1 MIICYFV
8 GVLLMTVEK
17 KRLLRPL
24 CKKNMKSEANDV
36 DTNYNKIMD
45 IVGSFV
51 NMHNMSKNDFL
62 EKVFVGAFKLIPEA
76 EKGSFYE
83 LSGDKYIPIFAN
95 GYDFKFLEKLVFSRS
110 DAFIDYECS
119 DISGIEAHQI
129 YIKQRDDTK
138 FTKEVIEV
146 FKKLGTYSN
155 FMSLYAPVQVE
166 GVNVGLISLE
176 CFNKTDFSKNSKKAL
191 KFYAQ
196 IISNFY
202 SQKVFHDKEAK
213 MYEDVVTALVS
224 AIEVKDKYT
233 EGHAQRVREYS
244 CAIANELGLSKTQV
258 KNIST
263 AALLHDI
270 GKIGVSTEILNK
282 PGRLTE
288 DEYNIIKLHPIHT
301 KTILEKISGFADIA
315 NFAYSHHENYD
326 GTGYPQGLKG
336 DEIPLESQIIQVADA
351 YDAMT
356 SERAYRKALSTYE
369 ALRIIEKEMGKQFNP
384 EIARVAMELFPFKD

>member
-1 MIICYFV
+1 MK
-8 GVLLMTVEK
+8 GKRKRKGLLKHVY
-17 KRLLRPL
+17 
-24 CKKNMKSEANDV
+24 KKNMKTDSNDE
-36 DTNYNKIMD
+36 DTNYNKVMNIFE
-45 IVGSFV
+45 SLV
-51 NMHNMSKNDFL
+51 NMHDMSKNDFL
-62 EKVFVGAFKLIPEA
+62 EKVFVSAFKLIPEA
-76 EKGSFYE
+76 QKGSFYE
-83 LSGDKYIPIFAN
+83 LSGDKYIPIFTN
-95 GYDFKFLEKLVFSRS
+95 GYDFKTLQKLVFNRS

-119 DISGIEAHQI
+119 DVSNIDAYQI
-129 YIKQRDDTK
+129 HIKKRDDTK

-146 FKKLGTYSN
+146 FKALGTYSD
-155 FMSLYAPVQVE
+155 FTSLYAPVQVD
-166 GVNVGLISLE
+166 GINVGIMSLD
-176 CFNKTDFSKNSKKAL
+176 CFNKTDFSKNSKKIL

-202 SQKVFHDKEAK
+202 SQKVFHDKETK
-213 MYEDVVTALVS
+213 MYDDIVTALVY

-244 CAIANELGLSKTQV
+244 CAIASELRLSKQQI
-258 KNIST
+258 KDIST

-270 GKIGVSTEILNK
+270 GKIGVPTEILNK
-282 PGRLTE
+282 PGKLTE

-301 KTILEKISGFADIA
+301 KTILEKISDFTSIA

-326 GTGYPQGLKG
+326 GTGYPQGLSG
-336 DEIPLESQIIQVADA
+336 DEIPFESQIIQVADA

-384 EIARVAMELFPFKD
+384 EIAKVAIRLFSI